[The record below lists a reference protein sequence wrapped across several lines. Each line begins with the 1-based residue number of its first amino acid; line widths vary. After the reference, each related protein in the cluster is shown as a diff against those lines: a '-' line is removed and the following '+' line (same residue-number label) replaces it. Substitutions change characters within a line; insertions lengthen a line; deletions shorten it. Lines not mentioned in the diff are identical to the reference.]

1 MAYGYTGKLLRVDL
15 STGRWE
21 VQRIADERIRD
32 YLLGSGLAA
41 RLFYDEMDPQR
52 DALHPVSPLYFMT
65 GLLTGTL
72 VPTGCRSSVCGR
84 SPLTGIWN
92 ESNVG
97 GYWGAELR
105 SAGFDGVV
113 VSGRASEPVYLW
125 IHDGTVELRPA
136 SELWGADCFE
146 LRERLRAAT
155 DPRAEIA
162 CVGPAGENGV
172 RLAGVMFVGRLER
185 AAGRGGMGAAMAAKN
200 LKAIVVRGER
210 RPAYYADEAGLRTQ
224 VKADNS
230 AIRENS
236 VGMSLL
242 GTAGGVP
249 ATEAAGDLPIKNWL
263 LGSWQDGAQATSG
276 QHLFEM
282 YPPRH
287 THCFS
292 CPIGCGKDIEIRE
305 GPYAGVTSHAPE
317 YETLGAFGAML
328 LNPDVAVI
336 AKANE
341 LCNRYGLD
349 TISTGSVIALAMEAY
364 EKGLLG
370 TDQAGGLDLAWGNA
384 EAIITLVEQI
394 ARREGLGDLLAD
406 GVRMAAGRLGPE
418 VEEMAIHVKGLAL
431 PMHDP
436 RAFVD
441 MAANYATANR
451 GACHLESLSYWRGYG
466 LEWPGWGYAGP
477 YDRLDSTGKGRV
489 AYDFQNYMSVFNPL
503 GLCKFIVKSGVEPA
517 TVARW
522 VSLALGWDLDADG
535 LLHLGEKLFNLR
547 RLINVRYGIGRKD
560 DTLPHRLLTLP
571 RPSGSAQG
579 VLPDL
584 ESMLAEYYQLRG
596 WTADGVP
603 GGEKLA
609 GLGLV

>member
-1 MAYGYTGKLLRVDL
+1 MTYVYTGKLLRVDL
-15 STGRWE
+15 STGTWT
-21 VQRIADERIRD
+21 VQEISEEMVRG

-41 RLFYDEMDPQR
+41 KLFYDEMDPQR
-52 DALHPVSPLYFMT
+52 DALDPASPLYFMS

-72 VPTGCRSSVCGR
+72 APTGCRSSVCGR

-105 SAGFDGVV
+105 FAGFDGIVV
-113 VSGRASEPVYLW
+113 TGRAPQPVYLW

-136 SELWGADCFE
+136 DDLWGKDCFQVRE
-146 LRERLRAAT
+146 LLRSAT

-162 CVGPAGENGV
+162 CVGPAGERGV
-172 RLAGVMFVGRLER
+172 RLASVIFVGKVER
-185 AAGRGGMGAAMAAKN
+185 SAGRGGMGAAMAAKN
-200 LKAIVVRGER
+200 LKAIAVRGTQ
-210 RPAYYADEAGLRTQ
+210 RPQYADEAGLRAQ
-224 VKADNS
+224 VKADN
-230 AIRENS
+230 AKIRDNS

-263 LGSWQDGAQATSG
+263 LGSWPEGAQSTSG
-276 QHLFEM
+276 QHMFEV
-282 YPPRH
+282 YPPKH
-287 THCFS
+287 THCFA
-292 CPIGCGKDIEIRE
+292 CPIGCGKDIEIKD
-305 GPYAGVTSHAPE
+305 GPYAGVSGHAPE
-317 YETLGAFGAML
+317 YETIGAFGAML

-341 LCNRYGLD
+341 MCNRYGLD

-364 EKGLLG
+364 EKGLLSNDQ
-370 TDQAGGLDLAWGNA
+370 TDGLDLTWGNA
-384 EAIITLVEQI
+384 EAIITLVERI

-406 GVRMAAGRLGPE
+406 GVRAAAARLGPAT
-418 VEEMAIHVKGLAL
+418 EEMAIHVKGLAL

-436 RAFVD
+436 RAFLD
-441 MAANYATANR
+441 MAVNYATANR

-466 LEWPGWGYAGP
+466 LEWPDWGQAGP
-477 YDRLDSTGKGRV
+477 YNRLDSAGKGRV
-489 AYDFQNYMSVFNPL
+489 AYEFQNYMSVFNPL
-503 GLCKFIVKSGVEPA
+503 GLCKFTVKGGVDPA

-522 VSLALGWDLDADG
+522 MSLALGWDLDADG

-547 RLINVRYGIGRKD
+547 RLINVRYGIRRKD
-560 DTLPHRLLTLP
+560 DTLPRRLLTWP

-584 ESMLAEYYQLRG
+584 EGMLAEYYQLRG
-596 WTADGVP
+596 WNADGVP
-603 GGEKLA
+603 SQEKLKE
-609 GLGLV
+609 LGLA

>member
-1 MAYGYTGKLLRVDL
+1 MAYVYTGKLLRVDL
-15 STGRWE
+15 STGNWE
-21 VQRIADERIRD
+21 VQKIDDEIVRGF
-32 YLLGSGLAA
+32 LLGSGLAA
-41 RLFYDEMDPQR
+41 RLFYDEMDAGR
-52 DALHPVSPLYFMT
+52 DALDPANPLYFVT

-72 VPTGCRSSVCGR
+72 VPTGCRSSICGR

-105 SAGFDGVV
+105 FAGFDGVV

-136 SELWGADCFE
+136 GELWGQDCFE
-146 LRERLRAAT
+146 VRERLRAAT
-155 DPRAEIA
+155 DPQAEIA

-172 RLAGVMFVGRLER
+172 RLASVIFVGRLER
-185 AAGRGGMGAAMAAKN
+185 AGGRGGMGAAMAAKN
-200 LKAIVVRGER
+200 LKAIAVRGTQ
-210 RPAYYADEAGLRTQ
+210 RPEYADEAGLRAQ
-224 VKADNS
+224 VKADN
-230 AIRENS
+230 ADIRDKS
-236 VGMSLL
+236 VSMSLL

-249 ATEAAGDLPIKNWL
+249 ATEATGDLPIKNWL
-263 LGSWQDGAQATSG
+263 LGSWPDGAQTTSG
-276 QHLFEM
+276 QHMFEV
-282 YPPRH
+282 YPPKH

-305 GPYAGVTSHAPE
+305 GPYAGVTGHAPE

-349 TISTGSVIALAMEAY
+349 TISVGATIALAMEAY
-364 EKGLLG
+364 ERGLLRA
-370 TDQAGGLDLAWGNA
+370 DQTGGLDLTWGNA
-384 EAIITLVEQI
+384 EAIVALVEQI
-394 ARREGLGDLLAD
+394 ARREGLGNLLAD
-406 GVRMAAGRLGPE
+406 GVRAAAERLGPE
-418 VEEMAIHVKGLAL
+418 AEEMAIHVKGLEL

-441 MAANYATANR
+441 MATNYATANR
-451 GACHLESLSYWRGYG
+451 GACHLEAISYWRGYG
-466 LEWPGWGYAGP
+466 LEWPGWGYTGP

-503 GLCKFIVKSGVEPA
+503 GLCKFIVKGGVEPA

-522 VSLALGWDLDADG
+522 VSLALGWDLDADN

-547 RLINVRYGIGRKD
+547 RLINVRYGIRRKD
-560 DTLPHRLLTLP
+560 DTLPRRLLTLP

-584 ESMLAEYYQLRG
+584 ENMLAEYYQLRG

-603 GGEKLA
+603 GPEKLA
-609 GLGLV
+609 ELGLT

>member
-1 MAYGYTGKLLRVDL
+1 MAYVCTGKLLRVDL
-15 STGRWE
+15 TAGHWE
-21 VQRIADERIRD
+21 VQEIGDEMIRE

-52 DALHPVSPLYFMT
+52 DALHPDSPLYFMT

-72 VPTGCRSSVCGR
+72 APTGCRSSVCGR

-105 SAGFDGVV
+105 FAGFDGVV
-113 VSGRASEPVYLW
+113 VSGRADAPVYLW
-125 IHDGTVELRPA
+125 IHDGTVELHPA
-136 SELWGADCFE
+136 GELWGLDCFE
-146 LRERLRAAT
+146 LREQLRAAT
-155 DPRAEIA
+155 GPRAEIA
-162 CVGPAGENGV
+162 CVGPAGENGA
-172 RLAGVMFVGRLER
+172 RLASVIFIGRLER

-200 LKAIVVRGER
+200 LKAIAVRGTS
-210 RPAYYADEAGLRTQ
+210 RPEYADAAALRAQ
-224 VKADNS
+224 VKNDNA
-230 AIRENS
+230 AIREES
-236 VGMSLL
+236 VSLSLL

-249 ATEAAGDLPIKNWL
+249 ATEATGDLPIKNWL
-263 LGSWQDGAQATSG
+263 LGSWPEGAQTTSG
-276 QHLFEM
+276 QHMFEV
-282 YPPRH
+282 YPPQH

-292 CPIGCGKDIEIRE
+292 CPIGCGKNIEIQA
-305 GPYAGVTSHAPE
+305 GPYAGVAGHAPE

-328 LNPDVAVI
+328 LNPDVTVI

-349 TISTGSVIALAMEAY
+349 TISTGSVIALAMEAH
-364 EKGLLG
+364 EKGLLSA
-370 TDQAGGLDLAWGNA
+370 DQTVGLDLTWGNA
-384 EAIITLVEQI
+384 EAIVTLVEQI

-406 GVRMAAGRLGPE
+406 GVRVAAEQLGPE
-418 VEEMAIHVKGLAL
+418 AEEMSIHVKGLAL

-503 GLCKFIVKSGVEPA
+503 GICKFIVKGRVEPA

-522 VSLALGWDLDADG
+522 VGLSTGWDLEADS
-535 LLHLGEKLFNLR
+535 LLLLGEKLFNLR
-547 RLINVRYGIGRKD
+547 RMINIRYGIGRED
-560 DTLPHRLLTLP
+560 DTLPRRLLTMP
-571 RPSGSAQG
+571 RPSGAAQG
-579 VLPDL
+579 ILPDL
-584 ESMLAEYYQLRG
+584 EAMLEEYYQLRG
-596 WTADGVP
+596 WTADGTP
-603 GGEKLA
+603 SEEKLA
-609 GLGLV
+609 ELGLA